1 MLCFLRQLEMLICS
15 NGLSTQDTSRNEG
28 TGQTR
33 QVSLQC
39 EAHTADGGPRPK
51 DRYISIENSTQTVPS
66 FLVKEVNNVA
76 DLIEKIRDHIPALM
90 SPTIGLRIS
99 DSRGGTTHRRYFKDF
114 LPEDAEFLYVS
125 LFLNKHPQIDFRK
138 N

>member
-1 MLCFLRQLEMLICS
+1 MLICS
-15 NGLSTQDTSRNEG
+15 NGLPAQDTSRNEG

-33 QVSLQC
+33 QVGLQC
-39 EAHTADGGPRPK
+39 ETHTADGIPRPK
-51 DRYISIENSTQTVPS
+51 DRYISIENSTQRVPS
-66 FLVKEVNNVA
+66 FLVKEVNNVD
-76 DLIEKIRDHIPALM
+76 DLLEKIRDHIPALM

-99 DSRGGTTHRRYFKDF
+99 DSRSGTTQRRYFKDF

-125 LFLNKHPQIDFRK
+125 LFLNKHPKIDYRK